1 MVTSP
6 HVQVTYLEFP
16 SGDPG
21 AQSFSMVTRYRQ
33 GVLFTFAGS
42 GKDSRGSE
50 MFFVMP
56 GCPPEQL
63 NAFGSNS
70 WETPFGRV
78 ADVREHLRLT
88 RPVFVVRVSH
98 FRR

>member
-1 MVTSP
+1 MT
-6 HVQVTYLEFP
+6 
-16 SGDPG
+16 G
-21 AQSFSMVTRYRQ
+21 APKFAEGMLS
-33 GVLFTFAGS
+33 FAGS

-78 ADVREHLRLT
+78 ADVREHLHLIRID
-88 RPVFVVRVSH
+88 FVMHVSH